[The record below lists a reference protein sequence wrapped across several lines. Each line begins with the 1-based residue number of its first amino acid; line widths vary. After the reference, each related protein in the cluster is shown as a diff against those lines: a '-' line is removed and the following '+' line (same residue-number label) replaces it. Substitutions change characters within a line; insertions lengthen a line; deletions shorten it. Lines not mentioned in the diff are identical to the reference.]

1 MERVSDH
8 FSVDEPAVWWLLV
21 GFPVIQLS
29 LAGSPCILE
38 LWPGYLYNPKGLMHK
53 RLFVLETSLMGICWN
68 LTRCVN
74 SMCKQHTCRTK

>member
-8 FSVDEPAVWWLLV
+8 FSVEPAVWWLLV

-38 LWPGYLYNPKGLMHK
+38 LWPGYLYNPRGLTHK
-53 RLFVLETSLMGICWN
+53 RLFVLESSLVGI
-68 LTRCVN
+68 LELDK
-74 SMCKQHTCRTK
+74 MCKQHTCRTK